1 MAGMTGMT
9 EMAWGARVSQLFR
22 NKVRMIAGQLGCDPS
37 DLMSCIAFE
46 TGESF
51 SPSIRNKRSGATGLI
66 QFMPKTAKGLGT
78 TTEALAAMTAED
90 QLDVVARYFAP
101 FRGRLAGV
109 EDLYMAILW
118 PKAVGKPNAEV
129 LFKRGTAAYDQNAGL
144 DANQDGEITK
154 GEAAARVV
162 AKRTK
167 GLSAANRG

>member
-1 MAGMTGMT
+1 MTAT
-9 EMAWGARVSQLFR
+9 IEMAWGARVSLVFR

-46 TGESF
+46 TAESF
-51 SPSIRNKRSGATGLI
+51 SPSIRNKASGATGLI

-90 QLDVVARYFAP
+90 QLNYVAGYFEP
-101 FRGRLAGV
+101 WRGRLLTL

-129 LFKRGTAAYDQNAGL
+129 LFRKGTVAYDQNAGL
-144 DANQDGEITK
+144 DANHDGEITK

>member
-1 MAGMTGMT
+1 MSVTI
-9 EMAWGARVSQLFR
+9 EMAWGARVGPVFR

-51 SPSIRNKRSGATGLI
+51 SPSIRNKASGATGLI

-78 TTEALAAMTAED
+78 TVEALAAMTAED
-90 QLDVVARYFAP
+90 QLNYVAGYFEP
-101 FRGRLAGV
+101 WRGRLLTL

-129 LFKRGTAAYDQNAGL
+129 LFRKGTVAYDQNAGL
-144 DANQDGEITK
+144 DANKDGEITK
-154 GEAAARVV
+154 GEAAAKVV